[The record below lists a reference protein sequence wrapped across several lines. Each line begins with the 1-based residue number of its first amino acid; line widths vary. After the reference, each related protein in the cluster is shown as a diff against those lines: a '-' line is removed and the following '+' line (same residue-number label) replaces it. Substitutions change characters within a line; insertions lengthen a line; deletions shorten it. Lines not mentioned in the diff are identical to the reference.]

1 MRERVENDLFGIA
14 DRLRSIDAS
23 YFILRTDSG
32 FEVHNAAQRG
42 STFALRVPY
51 PELDERTVTLVRRTR
66 RERMEQLLKETEAE
80 NAALERRRQDEVMRA
95 AAERTERLLAGRKEE
110 ES

>member
-14 DRLRSIDAS
+14 DRLRSIDAD

-66 RERMEQLLKETEAE
+66 RERMAQLLRETEAE
-80 NAALERRRQDEVMRA
+80 NAALERRQRDKTIRA
-95 AAERTERLLAGRKEE
+95 AAAETERLLAGKKEE
-110 ES
+110 KS